1 MPAEVDNSLFPNT
14 WSKYDINTRI
24 SYISTNINEVRV
36 SVTYLITLTLINK
49 RKIAIQWEFRF
60 LFYWNR
66 EIKYPWGFLQSPNSK
81 SNTRKM

>member
-1 MPAEVDNSLFPNT
+1 MLADADNTLFPNI

-24 SYISTNINEVRV
+24 SHISTNINEIRV
-36 SVTYLITLTLINK
+36 SVTYLISPTLINK
-49 RKIAIQWEFRF
+49 RKIAIQWDFRF

-66 EIKYPWGFLQSPNSK
+66 EIKYPWGFLQSSNSK